1 MEHTD
6 LQIKTL
12 HRFGS
17 RTPRKIPN
25 EQQTYATIAASP
37 TELNFSKSKT
47 ESQMNGRRNIHR
59 SRKDRTFLPILLSVL
74 LILFALIVASLFISL
89 SLSGRKEKG
98 IVETSVSEEV
108 TVFTNSSTIGVDEEK
123 DTTSAIDT
131 IPAVSN
137 SSNTSEAKTPIQQSE
152 EPPATA
158 ATQPN
163 SPPQIIGYSY

>member
-1 MEHTD
+1 M
-6 LQIKTL
+6 
-12 HRFGS
+12 
-17 RTPRKIPN
+17 
-25 EQQTYATIAASP
+25 
-37 TELNFSKSKT
+37 
-47 ESQMNGRRNIHR
+47 
-59 SRKDRTFLPILLSVL
+59 SVL

-137 SSNTSEAKTPIQQSE
+137 SSNTSEAETPIQQSE